1 MLEFE
6 FENRSY
12 CLEANKIRQA
22 IEKHECC
29 MFLAY
34 NYDYLMGTKKN
45 KTKSRSRCIDDFVDA
60 MNKLM
65 FYDMSS
71 DVLEVRNAVM
81 MRRQKWFK

>member
-6 FENRSY
+6 FDYRQY
-12 CLEANKIRQA
+12 CLEANRIRQA

-29 MFLAY
+29 IFLAY
-34 NYDYLMGTKKN
+34 NYDYLMGKKKN
-45 KTKSRSRCIDDFVDA
+45 KTKSRSRCIDDFVTA

-71 DVLEVRNAVM
+71 YALEVRNETM